1 MGRSCSNDSFKRRTF
16 CSSSLSHSTCCCV
29 PSRSDSSLSVVLE
42 VAELN
47 VGGVS
52 SLDVEGPCK
61 MTYLLGLGDSLGWDF
76 AKGKIT
82 GTLFM

>member
-1 MGRSCSNDSFKRRTF
+1 MQFF
-16 CSSSLSHSTCCCV
+16 
-29 PSRSDSSLSVVLE
+29 SVVLE
-42 VAELN
+42 AAELN

-61 MTYLLGLGDSLGWDF
+61 MTFLLGLGDGLGWDF
-76 AKGKIT
+76 AKEKIT

>member
-1 MGRSCSNDSFKRRTF
+1 MQFF
-16 CSSSLSHSTCCCV
+16 
-29 PSRSDSSLSVVLE
+29 SVVLE
-42 VAELN
+42 AAELN

-61 MTYLLGLGDSLGWDF
+61 MTFLLGLGDGLGWDF

>member
-1 MGRSCSNDSFKRRTF
+1 M
-16 CSSSLSHSTCCCV
+16 
-29 PSRSDSSLSVVLE
+29 LE
-42 VAELN
+42 VAEPN

-61 MTYLLGLGDSLGWDF
+61 MTFLLGLGDGLGWDF

-82 GTLFM
+82 GTLCQCPVLGEKFFLDILRNQRFRKFFSFGKP